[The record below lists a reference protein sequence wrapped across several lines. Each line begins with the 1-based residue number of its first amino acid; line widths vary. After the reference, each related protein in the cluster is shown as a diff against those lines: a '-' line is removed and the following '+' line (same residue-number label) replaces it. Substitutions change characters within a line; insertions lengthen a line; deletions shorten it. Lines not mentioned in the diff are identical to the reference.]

1 MFTNVSS
8 KIKTVAK
15 VWLALGIVI
24 CVIESIIAF
33 DIYDNSLLPT
43 ASPTAAII
51 IIDIIVIVIF
61 YVSSLFLY
69 GFGELIENTKRPF

>member
-43 ASPTAAII
+43 ASPTATII
-51 IIDIIVIVIF
+51 IIDVIVIF